1 MLLNPSPPW
10 VLQHAQTENT
20 QPMGRRGFPAPR
32 KQAPNYHAG
41 RSTKGV
47 WTLAQRPEPREQEG
61 SRLMECEGDGGWTS
75 LCLYP
80 YFPRPRGG
88 PEAQTLKAGGPILMH
103 SLGP

>member
-1 MLLNPSPPW
+1 
-10 VLQHAQTENT
+10 
-20 QPMGRRGFPAPR
+20 
-32 KQAPNYHAG
+32 
-41 RSTKGV
+41 
-47 WTLAQRPEPREQEG
+47 
-61 SRLMECEGDGGWTS
+61 MECEGDGGWTS